1 MGYEPR
7 PDLLYAQLQ
16 ELKDLVYQLLTQS
29 SLGYSAIT
37 EGALRVASEEGL
49 IVEGSAVV
57 TGLLQVIGRLQVI
70 GLGILE
76 VGSLIDLTGLLR
88 VNAGGAITIGD
99 IRIEGGKIYVGSG
112 AAQIIIDGATGRILA
127 GGMEIDPTDGGSVT
141 FPGGAVVTGFT
152 GGGVMMKDGD
162 STAVVSEGL
171 VRIALGATGVWIDG
185 FGLRVTGMPTVA
197 VDDAPDGAYIGAVI
211 SDPFGMLRRVVA

>member
-1 MGYEPR
+1 MVSRPR
-7 PDLLYAQLQ
+7 VDRPEDDIAKFFRRVDRTEVTAPLR
-16 ELKDLVYQLLTQS
+16 S
-29 SLGYSAIT
+29 SSVHDGRTRFVGPLSI
-37 EGALRVASEEGL
+37 L
-49 IVEGSAVV
+49 IEGSARADGTILVNGYLQGAGELDW
-57 TGLLQVIGRLQVI
+57 TGLWNL
-70 GLGILE
+70 
-76 VGSLIDLTGLLR
+76 
-88 VNAGGAITIGD
+88 IGD
-99 IRIEGGKIYVGSG
+99 GKIFGVVEVLADGKIIVGSG